1 MAVSLLLDSLWAELC
16 TLQIGRSWILICG
29 RICLFFG
36 SAGCKRGKK
45 NPKTSEISQQK
56 IPPKYSID
64 KDILFWGNSLLFF
77 FFYLWSVCKLWNKMK
92 NKDVSPEEAQTE
104 YKTLSQLLSTLSWE
118 HTTLMK
124 HLILDQSVFSHL
136 TLIPYFSLSSS
147 LHRCTLLSCSAR
159 SSICLMSALL
169 QEMSILL
176 RDSDF
181 SIFEEHFFLYSSVSS
196 IEPWIKYVIPRVLIP
211 ADFSTEL
218 GTVSVYGHIL
228 DFTRCCCLLPKSTF
242 IILWT
247 KYTWIKHACR
257 LVL

>member
-1 MAVSLLLDSLWAELC
+1 MEESVCSLEV
-16 TLQIGRSWILICG
+16 QVV
-29 RICLFFG
+29 
-36 SAGCKRGKK
+36 KEVK
-45 NPKTSEISQQK
+45 K
-56 IPPKYSID
+56 IPKHQKFLNKKYLQNIRLT
-64 KDILFWGNSLLFF
+64 KIFCFEEILSFF
-77 FFYLWSVCKLWNKMK
+77 FFLFYLWSVCKLWNKMK

-147 LHRCTLLSCSAR
+147 LHRCTLLSCSAM